1 MNFGSRKSHKDHVD
15 ALKDQL
21 RQYGFDPFSDNAPRN
36 FSTGQELDESVVCD
50 MINAESIGD
59 IKFLDFVESRLI
71 RGNKD
76 FFVAIP
82 KTKLSTGVIKKKT
95 TPKAFLTLMKED
107 RQAFGLI
114 ISKAVSINEAFMYP
128 ITSVPLALAT
138 TENGLRQSDKAS
150 FRNSLINEA
159 NSDCTDVPKNC
170 TWLIDGMAAVR
181 SLKPKDTYHLFY
193 ISLLKFI
200 TPCSKY
206 DPKTIVFC
214 IDRWESEVGVN
225 IRGN

>member
-1 MNFGSRKSHKDHVD
+1 M
-15 ALKDQL
+15 
-21 RQYGFDPFSDNAPRN
+21 
-36 FSTGQELDESVVCD
+36 VCD

-95 TPKAFLTLMKED
+95 TPKALTLMKED

-138 TENGLRQSDKAS
+138 TDKAS
-150 FRNSLINEA
+150 FRNSF
-159 NSDCTDVPKNC
+159 KQ
-170 TWLIDGMAAVR
+170 
-181 SLKPKDTYHLFY
+181 
-193 ISLLKFI
+193 
-200 TPCSKY
+200 
-206 DPKTIVFC
+206 IVIALMYQRIAC
-214 IDRWESEVGVN
+214 G
-225 IRGN
+225 